1 MPATFMLVFVIFV
14 DPCLVKRTMLFLHPS
29 VSDEALAR
37 SSYGAAT
44 NCSGWARSDR
54 QLPAAECTPRQAIPL
69 RTTTRYTMALL
80 QGWAKRS
87 VPALFCGAWA
97 RRSACVTAKP
107 LTPTERAFAHPYA
120 ASNSKNHSRGGIRP
134 SCALDLAPQ
143 NKEGAGKAGCRPH
156 PMALRA
162 K

>member
-14 DPCLVKRTMLFLHPS
+14 DPCLVKRTKLFRQPS
-29 VSDEALAR
+29 GSDEALAR

-54 QLPAAECTPRQAIPL
+54 QLPAAECTPRQAIAL

-87 VPALFCGAWA
+87 MPTRPFIPRQDFVGTAL
-97 RRSACVTAKP
+97 
-107 LTPTERAFAHPYA
+107 RAFAHPTIVLITARGFGGHRARALVYSTSLTCCRGDRGA
-120 ASNSKNHSRGGIRP
+120 MLTSLRRSNSR
-134 SCALDLAPQ
+134 CLLDRQA
-143 NKEGAGKAGCRPH
+143 
-156 PMALRA
+156 
-162 K
+162 

>member
-14 DPCLVKRTMLFLHPS
+14 DPCLVKRTKLFRQPS
-29 VSDEALAR
+29 GSDEALAR

-80 QGWAKRS
+80 QGWAKAHRS
-87 VPALFCGAWA
+87 DDGAQAMPRMRRAHADPRFSRIDPTAWA
-97 RRSACVTAKP
+97 R
-107 LTPTERAFAHPYA
+107 
-120 ASNSKNHSRGGIRP
+120 
-134 SCALDLAPQ
+134 
-143 NKEGAGKAGCRPH
+143 
-156 PMALRA
+156 
-162 K
+162 

>member
-14 DPCLVKRTMLFLHPS
+14 DPCLVKRTKLFRQPS
-29 VSDEALAR
+29 GSDEALAR

-80 QGWAKRS
+80 QGWAKARS
-87 VPALFCGAWA
+87 TRVYDLAATNLAPCPRALDVDTL
-97 RRSACVTAKP
+97 R
-107 LTPTERAFAHPYA
+107 FAHPT
-120 ASNSKNHSRGGIRP
+120 K
-134 SCALDLAPQ
+134 
-143 NKEGAGKAGCRPH
+143 
-156 PMALRA
+156 
-162 K
+162 